1 MLIAIITGDFTI
13 VGITIT
19 SMFNWLNMNRSEK
32 VQIRLT
38 IREKKE
44 ILYLKVIKSLEMP
57 LENQFISHI
66 KKDCILKEE
75 SFDIEAQ
82 MQLYAPSNI
91 LSKYHSAMEAIEA
104 DLPYQ
109 VKEMRNEELLL
120 AMKKD
125 LRIEEK

>member
-1 MLIAIITGDFTI
+1 
-13 VGITIT
+13 
-19 SMFNWLNMNRSEK
+19 
-32 VQIRLT
+32 
-38 IREKKE
+38 
-44 ILYLKVIKSLEMP
+44 
-57 LENQFISHI
+57 
-66 KKDCILKEE
+66 
-75 SFDIEAQ
+75 